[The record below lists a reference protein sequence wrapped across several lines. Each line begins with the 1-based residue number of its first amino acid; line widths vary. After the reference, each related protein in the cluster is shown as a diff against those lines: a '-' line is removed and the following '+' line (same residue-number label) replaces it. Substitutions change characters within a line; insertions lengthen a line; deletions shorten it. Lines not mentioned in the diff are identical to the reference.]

1 MAIDGELG
9 RLIGQAIRALEPE
22 LIEFRRDLHRH
33 PEPSFGE
40 YRTTEKIAERLA
52 ESGLHPVRLTG
63 TGLYV
68 DLDIGIDTGV
78 VKPAISSASPPSVEQ
93 PSVEQS
99 SVEDGSQSRV
109 SKPRLSNGA
118 HPATEAVHARLGIR
132 ADIDALPLPDTCGHP
147 WESATPGWAHG
158 CGHDVHATIALGT
171 ALALAE
177 LARQGIQ
184 IPPVRII
191 FQPAEEVV
199 PGGAKAVLA
208 QGVLTGVKE
217 IVAVHCEPKLEVGTI
232 GTRIGPITSATDE
245 VTVTLTSSG
254 GHTSRP
260 HLTGDVVFAL
270 GEVITQTPGVL
281 GRRLDPRSGVNLTWG
296 MVQAG
301 DAHNAIPA
309 TGKVAG
315 TLRCLDVRA
324 WETAGNMLDT
334 AITQVVAPYAVDVT
348 LQHVRGVPPVDN
360 DAEVTSRLE
369 KAAAAV
375 VGANNV
381 VLTEQSLGGEDFAW
395 YLTKI
400 PGSMARLGTNAP
412 GARKQDLHQ
421 GSLDVD
427 EAAIGIGVALFIN
440 YVLGH

>member
-1 MAIDGELG
+1 VRVDGDVKH
-9 RLIGQAIRALEPE
+9 LIARYVKALEPE

-40 YRTTEKIAERLA
+40 YRTTEKIVERLTA
-52 ESGLHPVRLTG
+52 AGLEPVRLTG

-68 DLDIGIDTGV
+68 DIEPTKRPDIVQPKNNSGKTWPD
-78 VKPAISSASPPSVEQ
+78 AEPS
-93 PSVEQS
+93 
-99 SVEDGSQSRV
+99 
-109 SKPRLSNGA
+109 KIA
-118 HPATEAVHARLGIR
+118 IR
-132 ADIDALPLPDTCGHP
+132 ADIDALPLPDTCGQP
-147 WESATPGWAHG
+147 WQSETEGWAHG
-158 CGHDVHATIALGT
+158 CGHDLHATAALGA
-171 ALALAE
+171 ALVLNE
-177 LARQGIQ
+177 LKTHGYPIKPTR
-184 IPPVRII
+184 VI

-199 PGGAKAVLA
+199 PGGAKSVIQ
-208 QGVLTGVKE
+208 QGVLEGVSQ
-217 IVAVHCEPKLEVGTI
+217 IVAVHCEPKLEVGQI

-270 GEVITQTPGVL
+270 GEVITQVPGVL

-324 WETAGNMLDT
+324 WEKAGNVLDH
-334 AITQVVAPYAVDVT
+334 AVTQVVAPYAVDVT
-348 LQHVRGVPPVDN
+348 LHHVRGVPPVDN
-360 DAEVTSRLE
+360 DALVTAELE
-369 KAAAAV
+369 RAAAAV
-375 VGANNV
+375 VGAANV

-400 PGSMARLGTNAP
+400 PGAMARLGTRP
-412 GARKQDLHQ
+412 LGARGQDLHQ
-421 GSLDVD
+421 GSLNID
-427 EAAIGIGVALFIN
+427 EDAIGIAVQLFAQFAIPSSSK
-440 YVLGH
+440 